1 MNEDYGGDEWAGLA
15 RQSRRRENVGKGFT
29 SAVLAA
35 LTTTWGDAESGG
47 QHNRP
52 IEKTPCALEFNR
64 ALSTGAELEVT
75 SGVQFK
81 ELKPFRVGVGE
92 TEDAET
98 AGMGFKG
105 MGVRYSQRR

>member
-1 MNEDYGGDEWAGLA
+1 MISKYVDLNETALAVDLIEQFAHRVGGV
-15 RQSRRRENVGKGFT
+15 ENVGKGFT

-64 ALSTGAELEVT
+64 ALST
-75 SGVQFK
+75 
-81 ELKPFRVGVGE
+81 RR
-92 TEDAET
+92 
-98 AGMGFKG
+98 AGGDFG
-105 MGVRYSQRR
+105 RAV